1 MYTSTLTY
9 LVFIFMLPNGYVKFK
24 YKHVAFRHWPTKL
37 KQFKWWLPTYLPCK
51 MVNLPHNAYKITR
64 KNHQNGLKSGMEFC
78 WPCLKAF
85 CAKSFETTIAF
96 HCMTTL
102 VNFLWD
108 LLKKIMSGLYY
119 VKTTQ
124 SQIGQLVVV
133 LCPCIF

>member
-1 MYTSTLTY
+1 
-9 LVFIFMLPNGYVKFK
+9 
-24 YKHVAFRHWPTKL
+24 
-37 KQFKWWLPTYLPCK
+37 
-51 MVNLPHNAYKITR
+51 
-64 KNHQNGLKSGMEFC
+64 
-78 WPCLKAF
+78 
-85 CAKSFETTIAF
+85 
-96 HCMTTL
+96 MTTL